1 MTQTIE
7 EPFDPTA
14 RPASRP
20 DRPFSDG
27 SRRLVRDFPAKP
39 AAIRPF
45 DQARADAFVGKVVGD
60 TVGLATTAMA
70 SIGDRLGL
78 FKALA
83 ESGPSTSA
91 GLATRTGTHE
101 RYVTEWL
108 AAMANAGYLEYN
120 PATKQYTLPP
130 EHAPVLARETGPVFF
145 GGVHEEFVGLLGSF
159 EKLLGH
165 IRSGGGLGLDDYPD
179 SMYEG
184 IDRFTAGWFENLL
197 IPVWL
202 PLVPHVVNKLEQG
215 ARLADVGC
223 GRGRALIKL
232 AQAFPE
238 SRFVGY
244 EIYAPNVDAATKNVR
259 TAGLE
264 DRITIRHADASEGL
278 AGRYDVI
285 TTFDV
290 VHDAVNPR
298 GMLRGIHDALQ
309 PDGSYL
315 CLEINCSDKPEE
327 NHGPIGALLQS
338 CSVLLCLTLSL
349 SGGGEGLGTLG
360 LPEPKLR
367 ELGTEAGFSSVRR
380 IPMQNPF
387 NSLYELTR

>member
-1 MTQTIE
+1 MTHTME
-7 EPFDPTA
+7 RSVAP
-14 RPASRP
+14 
-20 DRPFSDG
+20 
-27 SRRLVRDFPAKP
+27 RL
-39 AAIRPF
+39 F
-45 DQARADAFVGKVVGD
+45 DQARADAFVGKVLGD

-78 FKALA
+78 FKDLA
-83 ESGPSTSA
+83 RTGPSTSSE
-91 GLATRTGTHE
+91 LAARTGTQE
-101 RYVTEWL
+101 RYVREWL
-108 AAMANAGYLEYN
+108 GAMANAGYLEYD
-120 PATKQYTLPP
+120 PARGRYTLPP
-130 EHAPVLARETGPVFF
+130 EHAPVLAQETGPVFF
-145 GGVHEEFVGLLGSF
+145 GGVHEEFVGLLASF

-165 IRSGGGLGLDDYPD
+165 VRSGGGLTLDDYPE

-202 PLVPHVVNKLEQG
+202 PLAAHALGKLQNG
-215 ARLADVGC
+215 ARVADVGC

-244 EIYAPNVDAATKNVR
+244 EIHGPNVDRAIDSVR
-259 TAGLE
+259 DAGLE

-278 AGRYDVI
+278 SGRYDVV

-298 GMLRGIHDALQ
+298 GMLRAIHDTLQ

-315 CLEINCSDKPEE
+315 CLEISCSDKPEQ
-327 NHGPIGALLQS
+327 NQGPIGALLQS

-349 SGGGEGLGTLG
+349 SGDGEGLGTLG
-360 LPEPKLR
+360 LHEPKLR
-367 ELGTEAGFSSVRR
+367 QLATEVGFSSVRR
-380 IPMQNPF
+380 IPMDNPF
-387 NSLYELTR
+387 NSLYELTP

>member
-7 EPFDPTA
+7 QAAD
-14 RPASRP
+14 SR
-20 DRPFSDG
+20 
-27 SRRLVRDFPAKP
+27 A
-39 AAIRPF
+39 F

-78 FKALA
+78 FKDLFGN
-83 ESGPSTSA
+83 GPSTGA
-91 GLATRTGTHE
+91 ELAVRTGTHE
-101 RYVTEWL
+101 RYVREWL
-108 AAMANAGYLEYN
+108 GAMANAGYLEYD
-120 PATKQYTLPP
+120 PASRRYTLPP
-130 EHAPVLARETGPVFF
+130 EHAPVLAQETGPVFF

-165 IRSGGGLGLDDYPD
+165 VRSGGGLGLEDYPA

-184 IDRFTAGWFENLL
+184 IDRFSAGWFENLL

-202 PLVPHVVNKLEQG
+202 PLVPHVQQKLEEG

-232 AQAFPE
+232 AQTFPE

-244 EIYAPNVDAATKNVR
+244 EIYRPNVDEAMKNVR
-259 TAGLE
+259 AAGLE
-264 DRITIRHADASEGL
+264 DRVTIRHADASQGL
-278 AGRYDVI
+278 NGRYDVV

-290 VHDAVNPR
+290 VHDAVDPR
-298 GMLRGIHDALQ
+298 GMLRAIRDALQ

-327 NHGPIGALLQS
+327 NKGPIGALLQS

-349 SGGGEGLGTLG
+349 AGNGEGLGTLG
-360 LPEPKLR
+360 LHEPKLR
-367 ELGTEAGFSSVRR
+367 ELGGAAGFADVRR
-380 IPMQNPF
+380 IPMDNPF
-387 NSLYELTR
+387 NSLYELTA

>member
-1 MTQTIE
+1 MTHTIE
-7 EPFDPTA
+7 QSV
-14 RPASRP
+14 AS
-20 DRPFSDG
+20 
-27 SRRLVRDFPAKP
+27 
-39 AAIRPF
+39 RPF

-70 SIGDRLGL
+70 SAGDRLGL
-78 FKALA
+78 FKNLA
-83 ESGPSTSA
+83 SNGPSTSA
-91 GLATRTGTHE
+91 ELAVRTGTHE
-101 RYVTEWL
+101 RYVREWL
-108 AAMANAGYLEYN
+108 GAMANAGYLEYE
-120 PATKQYTLPP
+120 PTSRRYTLPA
-130 EHAPVLARETGPVFF
+130 EHAPVLAQETGPVFF
-145 GGVHEEFVGLLGSF
+145 GGVHEEFVGLLASF

-165 IRSGGGLGLDDYPD
+165 MRSGGGLGLEDYPD

-184 IDRFTAGWFENLL
+184 IDRFSAGWFENLL

-202 PLVPHVVNKLEQG
+202 PLVPHVLSRLEQG
-215 ARLADVGC
+215 TRLADVGC

-244 EIYAPNVDAATKNVR
+244 EVYAPNVDAAVKNVR
-259 TAGLE
+259 AAGLE
-264 DRITIRHADASEGL
+264 DRITIRHADASDGL
-278 AGRYDVI
+278 EGRYDVI

-298 GMLRGIHDALQ
+298 GMLRAIHDALQ

-327 NHGPIGALLQS
+327 NMGPIGTLLQS

-349 SGGGEGLGTLG
+349 SANGEGLGTLG
-360 LPEPKLR
+360 LHEPKLR
-367 ELGTEAGFSSVRR
+367 ELGTAAGFASVRR
-380 IPMQNPF
+380 IPMDNPF
-387 NSLYELTR
+387 NSLFELTP

>member
-7 EPFDPTA
+7 LS
-14 RPASRP
+14 PAT
-20 DRPFSDG
+20 
-27 SRRLVRDFPAKP
+27 
-39 AAIRPF
+39 RPF

-60 TVGLATTAMA
+60 TVGLATTAM
-70 SIGDRLGL
+70 SSVGDRLGL
-78 FKALA
+78 FKDLA
-83 ESGPSTSA
+83 RSGPSTSA
-91 GLATRTGTHE
+91 ELATRTGTHE
-101 RYVTEWL
+101 RYVREWL
-108 AAMANAGYLEYN
+108 GAMANAGYLEYE
-120 PATKQYTLPP
+120 PGTRRYALPP
-130 EHAPVLARETGPVFF
+130 EHAPVLAQETGPVFF

-165 IRSGGGLGLDDYPD
+165 IRSGGGLGLEDYPD

-202 PLVPHVVNKLEQG
+202 PLVPHVLTRLQDG

-223 GRGRALIKL
+223 GRGRALIRL

-238 SRFVGY
+238 SHFVGY
-244 EIYAPNVDAATKNVR
+244 EIYGPNVDAAMENVR
-259 TAGLE
+259 AAGLE

-278 AGRYDVI
+278 EGRYDII

-290 VHDAVNPR
+290 VHDAINPR
-298 GMLRGIHDALQ
+298 GMLRAVREALQ
-309 PDGSYL
+309 SDGSYL

-349 SGGGEGLGTLG
+349 SANGEGLGTLG
-360 LPEPKLR
+360 LHEPKLR
-367 ELGTEAGFSSVRR
+367 QLGTEAGFSTVRR
-380 IPMQNPF
+380 IPMDNPF
-387 NSLYELTR
+387 NSLYELTP